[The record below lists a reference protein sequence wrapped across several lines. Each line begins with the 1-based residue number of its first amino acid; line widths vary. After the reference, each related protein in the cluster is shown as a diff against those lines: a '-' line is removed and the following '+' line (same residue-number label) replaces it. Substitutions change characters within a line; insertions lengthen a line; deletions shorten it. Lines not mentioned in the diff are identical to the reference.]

1 MKKKLF
7 LLHSFVITITLV
19 ILLISSI
26 FIIEDLNKKNCE
38 TTLRET
44 LDITRN
50 ILTSE
55 TSTKS
60 LDQSIKTTSSSITSS
75 YKNIRLTIINTNGN
89 VISDSSTSSIEE
101 NHLNREE
108 IKNLGTIV
116 IRYSST
122 LDTNM
127 MYLAGLFTSNDNS
140 LYIRVSMP
148 MSAVNSA
155 IKQNILIAVIL
166 FIIVLFLSLLIDF
179 KFLESSFKPL
189 KREINRLN
197 YIVTGD
203 YLTPSEIEID
213 ALSNEVDK
221 TKDLIESKINSLNK
235 EKEKLNYIL
244 NSMQQGLIIVD
255 YNMNVI
261 LVNDYIKKLFAYNP
275 KDNDSL
281 LNITIMPEFSSL
293 FRETLEKKETETEV
307 DINSR
312 NYLLH
317 AKSIETSSLNSGKP
331 LICLSLFDITNEINL
346 KRAKKDFFANA
357 SHELKSPLTSIIGY
371 SEMIKN
377 GFVSTKEDIDSSLD
391 RILAEAKRMNE
402 IVIEMLELSRLETK
416 DVVSNKENISI
427 NNTIN
432 NVINVFNQNII
443 DKNIEVI
450 KNDDDFSV
458 YITSEDIYSLIK
470 NIIENAIRYNKDNGK
485 IYININSRD
494 KTLEIKDTGIGIDNQ
509 YKEPIFERFFRI
521 DKARSKSLGG
531 TGLGLSIV
539 KHICINN
546 DIKIDLDSKV
556 GEYTSFKFTFK

>member
-7 LLHSFVITITLV
+7 LLHGIVIIVSLL

-26 FIIEDLNKKNCE
+26 FVIEDLNKKNCE
-38 TTLRET
+38 TTLEEA
-44 LDITRN
+44 LDMTRN
-50 ILTSE
+50 VLTNTQSE
-55 TSTKS
+55 DLNS
-60 LDQSIKTTSSSITSS
+60 SIKSTSNSITSS
-75 YKNIRLTIINTNGN
+75 FKNIRLTIIDTSGN
-89 VISDSSTSSIEE
+89 VLSDSSKDTIEE

-108 IKNLGTIV
+108 IENLGTIV

-127 MYLAGLFTSNDNS
+127 MYLAGIYTESENT

-155 IKQNILIAVIL
+155 VKQNISVAVFL
-166 FIIVLFLSLLIDF
+166 FIIVLLLNLLIDF
-179 KFLESSFKPL
+179 KFIESSFKPL

-203 YLTPSEIEID
+203 YLTPSKIEID
-213 ALSNEVDK
+213 SLSNEVDK
-221 TKDLIESKINSLNK
+221 TKDLIEDKINSLNK

-255 YNMNVI
+255 QNMNVI
-261 LVNDYIKKLFAYNP
+261 LVNEFIKQLFSY
-275 KDNDSL
+275 KEKENDSL
-281 LNITIMPEFSSL
+281 LNITIMPEFSSI
-293 FRETLEKKETETEV
+293 FRESLEKKEVEYEV
-307 DINSR
+307 DIASR
-312 NYLLH
+312 NYLLQ
-317 AKSIETSSLNSGKP
+317 AKTLETSSLNNGNILVCISV
-331 LICLSLFDITNEINL
+331 FDITNETNL
-346 KRAKKDFFANA
+346 KHAKKDFFANA

-416 DVVSNKENISI
+416 DALSNKENNSI
-427 NNTIN
+427 GDTIN
-432 NVINVFNQNII
+432 KVINVFNQNLL

-450 KNDDDFSV
+450 KNDEDFNV
-458 YITSEDIYSLIK
+458 FMTSEDIYSLVK

-485 IYININSRD
+485 IFINIKASDR
-494 KTLEIKDTGIGIDNQ
+494 TLEIKDTGIGIPDK
-509 YKEPIFERFFRI
+509 YKDRIFERFFRI

-539 KHICINN
+539 KHICANN
-546 DIKIDLDSKV
+546 EIKINLDSKE
-556 GEYTSFKFTFK
+556 GQYTSFKFLFK

>member
-7 LLHSFVITITLV
+7 LLHGFVIFVSLL

-38 TTLRET
+38 TTLKEA
-44 LDITRN
+44 LDMTRN
-50 ILTSE
+50 VLNE
-55 TSTKS
+55 TSSADFELNIEIAST
-60 LDQSIKTTSSSITSS
+60 SITSS
-75 YKNIRLTIINTNGN
+75 FKNIRLTIIDPSGN
-89 VISDSSTSSIEE
+89 VIYDSLKDTIEE

-108 IKNLGTIV
+108 IKNLGSVV

-127 MYLAGLFTSNDNS
+127 MYLAGLYTTSENTF
-140 LYIRVSMP
+140 YIRISMP
-148 MSAVNSA
+148 MSAVNSS
-155 IKQNILIAVIL
+155 IKHNITIAVVL
-166 FIIVLFLSLLIDF
+166 FIIVLLIDLLIDF
-179 KFLESSFKPL
+179 KFIESSFIPL

-197 YIVTGD
+197 YIVTGN
-203 YLTPSEIEID
+203 YLNPSEIEID
-213 ALSNEVDK
+213 SLSSEVDK
-221 TKDLIESKINSLNK
+221 TKDLIESKISSLNK

-255 YNMNVI
+255 QNMNVI
-261 LVNDYIKKLFAYNP
+261 LVNDYIKRLFSYNQ

-293 FRETLEKKETETEV
+293 FKEALVKNEVEDEVLINEK
-307 DINSR
+307 
-312 NYLLH
+312 NYLLQ
-317 AKSIETSSLNSGKP
+317 AKTFSTSSLNNGNT
-331 LICLSLFDITNEINL
+331 IVCLSLFDITNEINL
-346 KRAKKDFFANA
+346 KLAKKDFFANA

-377 GFVSTKEDIDSSLD
+377 GFVESKEDIDSSLD
-391 RILAEAKRMNE
+391 RILSEAKRMNE

-416 DVVSNKENISI
+416 EVKEEKTYISLREIIDKVVS
-427 NNTIN
+427 T
-432 NVINVFNQNII
+432 FNQNII

-450 KNDDDFSV
+450 KNDDDFK
-458 YITSEDIYSLIK
+458 IFICPEDIYSMVK
-470 NIIENAIRYNKDNGK
+470 NIIENAIKYNKDDGK
-485 IYININSRD
+485 IYININSEN
-494 KTLEIKDTGIGIDNQ
+494 KTLEIKDTGIGIPLE
-509 YKEPIFERFFRI
+509 YKDRIFERFFRI

-546 DIKIDLDSKV
+546 EIKIDLDSLEGK
-556 GEYTSFKFTFK
+556 YSNFKFTFK

>member
-7 LLHSFVITITLV
+7 LLHGFIIIVSLL

-38 TTLRET
+38 TTLHES
-44 LDITRN
+44 LDMTRN
-50 ILTSE
+50 VLTNADSDDLTSNI
-55 TSTKS
+55 KS
-60 LDQSIKTTSSSITSS
+60 ASNSITSS
-75 YKNIRLTIINTNGN
+75 FKNIRLTIIDMSGN
-89 VISDSSTSSIEE
+89 VISDSSKDTIEE

-108 IKNLGTIV
+108 IENLGTIV

-127 MYLAGLFTSNDNS
+127 MYLAGIYTENENT

-148 MSAVNSA
+148 MSAVSSA
-155 IKQNILIAVIL
+155 VKQNICVAVLL
-166 FIIVLFLSLLIDF
+166 FIIVLLLNLLIDF
-179 KFLESSFKPL
+179 KFIESSFKPL

-213 ALSNEVDK
+213 SLSNEVDK
-221 TKDLIESKINSLNK
+221 TKDLIEEKINSLNK

-255 YNMNVI
+255 KNMNVI
-261 LVNDYIKKLFAYNP
+261 LVNEFIKHLFSY
-275 KDNDSL
+275 KEKENDSL
-281 LNITIMPEFSSL
+281 LNITIMPEFSSI
-293 FRETLEKKETETEV
+293 FRESLEKKEIECEV
-307 DINSR
+307 DIASR
-312 NYLLH
+312 NYLLQ
-317 AKSIETSSLNSGKP
+317 AKTLETSSLNNGNILVCISV
-331 LICLSLFDITNEINL
+331 FDITNEINL
-346 KRAKKDFFANA
+346 KHAKKDFFANA

-416 DVVSNKENISI
+416 DVLSNKENNSI
-427 NNTIN
+427 DDTIN
-432 NVINVFNQNII
+432 KVVNVFRQNLL

-450 KNDDDFSV
+450 KNDEDFNV
-458 YITSEDIYSLIK
+458 FMTSEDIYSLVK
-470 NIIENAIRYNKDNGK
+470 NIIENAIKYNKDNGK
-485 IYININSRD
+485 IFININAIER
-494 KTLEIKDTGIGIDNQ
+494 TLEIKDTGIGIPDK
-509 YKEPIFERFFRI
+509 YKDRIYERFFRI

-539 KHICINN
+539 KHICANN
-546 DIKIDLDSKV
+546 EIKINLDSKE
-556 GEYTSFKFTFK
+556 GQYTSFKFLFK

>member
-55 TSTKS
+55 TFTKS
-60 LDQSIKTTSSSITSS
+60 LDQSIKTTSTSITSS
-75 YKNIRLTIINTNGN
+75 YKNIRLTIIDTDGN
-89 VISDSSTSSIEE
+89 VISDSSASSIEE
-101 NHLNREE
+101 NHLNRDE

-127 MYLAGLFTSNDNS
+127 MYLAGIFTSNDKS
-140 LYIRVSMP
+140 LYIRVSLP
-148 MSAVNSA
+148 MSTVNSA

-166 FIIVLFLSLLIDF
+166 FIIVLLLSLLIDF

-213 ALSNEVDK
+213 DLSNEVDK

-261 LVNDYIKKLFAYNP
+261 LINDYIKKIFAYDP

-317 AKSIETSSLNSGKP
+317 AKTFETSSLNSGKP

-377 GFVSTKEDIDSSLD
+377 GFVSSKDDIDSSLD

-432 NVINVFNQNII
+432 NVINVFKQNII

-450 KNDDDFSV
+450 KNDDDFNV
-458 YITSEDIYSLIK
+458 YITSEDIYSLVK

-485 IYININSRD
+485 IYININSND
-494 KTLEIKDTGIGIDNQ
+494 KSLEIKDTGIGIDNK
-509 YKEPIFERFFRI
+509 YKERIFERFFRI

-556 GEYTSFKFTFK
+556 AEYTSFKFTFK

>member
-7 LLHSFVITITLV
+7 LLHGFVLLISLL

-38 TTLRET
+38 TTLKEA
-44 LDITRN
+44 LDMTRN
-50 ILTSE
+50 VLNE
-55 TSTKS
+55 TSSTDS
-60 LDQSIKTTSSSITSS
+60 ELNISSASTSITSS
-75 YKNIRLTIINTNGN
+75 FKNIRLTIIDPSGN
-89 VISDSSTSSIEE
+89 VVYDSLKDTIEE

-108 IKNLGTIV
+108 INNLGSIV
-116 IRYSST
+116 IRYSQT

-127 MYLAGLFTSNDNS
+127 MYLAGMYTSSENT

-155 IKQNILIAVIL
+155 VKQNITVAVIM
-166 FIIVLFLSLLIDF
+166 FILVLLINLLIDF
-179 KFLESSFKPL
+179 KFIESSFKPL

-197 YIVTGD
+197 YIVTGN

-213 ALSNEVDK
+213 SLSSEIDK
-221 TKDLIESKINSLNK
+221 TKDLIESKINSLNT

-255 YNMNVI
+255 QDMNII
-261 LVNDYIKKLFAYNP
+261 LVNDYIKRLFSYTQ

-281 LNITIMPEFSSL
+281 LNITIMPRFSSL
-293 FRETLEKKETETEV
+293 FKEALVKNEV
-307 DINSR
+307 EDEIEINSR
-312 NYLLH
+312 NYLLQ
-317 AKSIETSSLNSGKP
+317 AKTFSTSSLNNGNTFV
-331 LICLSLFDITNEINL
+331 CLSLFDITNEINL
-346 KRAKKDFFANA
+346 KNTKKDFFANA

-377 GFVSTKEDIDSSLD
+377 GFVETKEDIDSSLD
-391 RILAEAKRMNE
+391 RILFEAKRMNE

-416 DVVSNKENISI
+416 DVKEEKTYISLSD
-427 NNTIN
+427 TIN
-432 NVINVFNQNII
+432 KVLNTFNQYII

-450 KNDDDFSV
+450 KNNDDLKIL
-458 YITSEDIYSLIK
+458 ITSEDIYCMVK
-470 NIIENAIRYNKDNGK
+470 NIIENAIKYNKDNGK
-485 IYININSRD
+485 IFINISSEN
-494 KTLEIKDTGIGIDNQ
+494 KTLEIEDTGIGIPIE
-509 YKEPIFERFFRI
+509 YKDRIFERFFRV

-546 DIKIDLDSKV
+546 KIKIELDSKE
-556 GEYTSFKFTFK
+556 GEFSNFKFIFK